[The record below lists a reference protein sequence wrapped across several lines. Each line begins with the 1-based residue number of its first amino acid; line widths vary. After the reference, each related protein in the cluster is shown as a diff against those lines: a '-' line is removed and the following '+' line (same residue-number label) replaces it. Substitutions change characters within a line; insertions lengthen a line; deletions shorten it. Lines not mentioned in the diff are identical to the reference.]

1 MGSSPTRG
9 SSIFLGKVT
18 ALGVLCCFALFV
30 CLTLLASFFLPSHLS
45 FKNMYIHFYIL
56 STLVVSLHYLFLCLL
71 FVVCLLF
78 VSTVPGVLEYESI
91 PNISS
96 VRPILGCHTSSHDP
110 NITITTVT
118 RELSAILE
126 VLRKHCL
133 SQETIADLMRQ
144 TFFMINGFLLNNLL
158 LRRDMCH
165 WSKGLQI
172 R

>member
-1 MGSSPTRG
+1 
-9 SSIFLGKVT
+9 
-18 ALGVLCCFALFV
+18 
-30 CLTLLASFFLPSHLS
+30 
-45 FKNMYIHFYIL
+45 MYIFYIL
-56 STLVVSLHYLFLCLL
+56 NTLVVSLHYLFLCLL
-71 FVVCLLF
+71 FVVCLLLHIVCLLF

-96 VRPILGCHTSSHDP
+96 VRPILGCHISSHDP

-118 RELSAILE
+118 SELSAILE

-133 SQETIADLMRQ
+133 SPETIAALMKQ